1 MNYKISI
8 ILPYK
13 EIYSENFAGAASIW
27 VKDYVLQSKLSKETL
42 IYGNLEKNLKPL
54 TKNFKNLNISK
65 NSFSKTREYINLFY
79 KDYLKNDF
87 KIIEIHNRPEYLNFL
102 IKKKVSSKLIFFF
115 HNNPQDIRGSKT
127 IRERLNILENTDKV
141 FFVSAWTKKKF
152 FENLPFKTRSNC
164 EILYPSIDKQN
175 IFYKSKKKQIV
186 FTGKLNSS
194 KGYDL
199 FGEAIIKILNKFP
212 DWKAIVAGNEP
223 REQYNFKHKNLKIYP
238 WLPHNKILNL
248 YKHSSISIV
257 PSRWEEPFGRT
268 AMESAAYGCA
278 TITSQK
284 GGLLETFDNDL
295 FLNKLNANEILKKI
309 SFLIKNPKKLKFYQ
323 RKNFDNPIHL
333 IKNLVAFL
341 DSVKINMYKK
351 NIFINK
357 SIGPKILHISNFNEK
372 NNQRLFNISIASK
385 LTNGLIRNKGDVIN
399 FSYRNYL
406 SQKIMP
412 KLDSDILEIS
422 KNYRP
427 DLILLGHNNI
437 LKRNT
442 LEIFKNKKKKVALWY
457 EDHVANYGP
466 NWKSNLNLIE
476 KNNDLIDNYF
486 ITTHPSVIK
495 TKIKKSKINFLPI
508 PVDEN
513 IEYLK
518 IYENK
523 NRYKDLFFALSHGVN
538 FGGLRSST
546 NDEREV
552 FLNKLLEKGKNINFH
567 VLGINNDKPRWNYDF
582 YKEMMIC
589 KMSLNLSRGKP
600 LKYASSNRIASY
612 IGNGIL
618 TFINKEVGF
627 QKLFSN
633 DEMVFYRNENDL
645 ILKILELK
653 NDMKKI
659 NKISKNGKRRYFEI
673 FNNLI
678 VSDSILSKTLN
689 SSPKYKYA
697 WEK

>member
-1 MNYKISI
+1 M
-8 ILPYK
+8 
-13 EIYSENFAGAASIW
+13 
-27 VKDYVLQSKLSKETL
+27 
-42 IYGNLEKNLKPL
+42 
-54 TKNFKNLNISK
+54 
-65 NSFSKTREYINLFY
+65 
-79 KDYLKNDF
+79 
-87 KIIEIHNRPEYLNFL
+87 
-102 IKKKVSSKLIFFF
+102 
-115 HNNPQDIRGSKT
+115 
-127 IRERLNILENTDKV
+127 
-141 FFVSAWTKKKF
+141 
-152 FENLPFKTRSNC
+152 
-164 EILYPSIDKQN
+164 
-175 IFYKSKKKQIV
+175 
-186 FTGKLNSS
+186 
-194 KGYDL
+194 
-199 FGEAIIKILNKFP
+199 
-212 DWKAIVAGNEP
+212 
-223 REQYNFKHKNLKIYP
+223 
-238 WLPHNKILNL
+238 
-248 YKHSSISIV
+248 
-257 PSRWEEPFGRT
+257 
-268 AMESAAYGCA
+268 
-278 TITSQK
+278 
-284 GGLLETFDNDL
+284 
-295 FLNKLNANEILKKI
+295 
-309 SFLIKNPKKLKFYQ
+309 
-323 RKNFDNPIHL
+323 
-333 IKNLVAFL
+333 
-341 DSVKINMYKK
+341 
-351 NIFINK
+351 
-357 SIGPKILHISNFNEK
+357 
-372 NNQRLFNISIASK
+372 
-385 LTNGLIRNKGDVIN
+385 
-399 FSYRNYL
+399 
-406 SQKIMP
+406 
-412 KLDSDILEIS
+412 
-422 KNYRP
+422 
-427 DLILLGHNNI
+427 
-437 LKRNT
+437 
-442 LEIFKNKKKKVALWY
+442 KKKKVALWY

-538 FGGLRSST
+538 FGGLRSSS

-633 DEMVFYRNENDL
+633 DEMVFYKNENDL

-653 NDMKKI
+653 NDMNKI

-689 SSPKYKYA
+689 LSPKYKYA